1 MIRTLIVDDDALVRA
16 TLPSLLDWESCG
28 YRIVQDCRSGQ
39 QALDFLR
46 VHDIDL
52 LITDIKMPGMGG
64 LKLLE
69 RLRESGRMPVSVVLS
84 GYDEFELVREAFR
97 LGAYDYLLKSNL
109 SEASLRRLLDDLR
122 HKVFRDAAAQEA
134 GPDRAE
140 PALEAGR
147 YIPAVFSI
155 RNFPQAAQR
164 YGGDLR
170 EKMQRPM
177 LELARQIPRL
187 SAHAVIRAVDPS
199 CYELYYKVSD
209 PLRAQSAVELAV
221 RQLQR
226 VWKDMMNLEVAAG
239 VGGIVPHTEVSA
251 AIPQCAALCSLAGLR
266 EPGAY
271 CTVWGYGELA
281 DSVIREV
288 PSCEELLDA
297 LFEGGGR
304 EGDRQAAAWFVE
316 LRGAAGQAHTGR
328 CAALLVG
335 LNQRL
340 HTCGQSLSAILP
352 EQPDLLGTLQRLDSA
367 GERELRLHGVLRRVQ
382 AACAAGGAGQ
392 AQPDVMERAK
402 AFIQDNFVNPEL
414 TLKTVADY
422 VGFNEKYFSTRF
434 AKECGC
440 TFIAYLNGLRIQ
452 RAGQLLLQTDMK
464 IYEVCEA
471 VGYNNVE
478 HFNHPHLHLLPA
490 VHPGGR
496 CRRRRQGINRQT
508 FFSHLL
514 FFFDQGPGP
523 FAGPGP

>member
-187 SAHAVIRAVDPS
+187 SA
-199 CYELYYKVSD
+199 
-209 PLRAQSAVELAV
+209 
-221 RQLQR
+221 
-226 VWKDMMNLEVAAG
+226 
-239 VGGIVPHTEVSA
+239 
-251 AIPQCAALCSLAGLR
+251 
-266 EPGAY
+266 
-271 CTVWGYGELA
+271 
-281 DSVIREV
+281 
-288 PSCEELLDA
+288 
-297 LFEGGGR
+297 
-304 EGDRQAAAWFVE
+304 
-316 LRGAAGQAHTGR
+316 
-328 CAALLVG
+328 
-335 LNQRL
+335 
-340 HTCGQSLSAILP
+340 ILP

-367 GERELRLHGVLRRVQ
+367 GERELWLHGVLRRVQ

-478 HFNHPHLHLLPA
+478 HFNHVFKKKMGTTPKSY
-490 VHPGGR
+490 
-496 CRRRRQGINRQT
+496 RQSGENT
-508 FFSHLL
+508 
-514 FFFDQGPGP
+514 
-523 FAGPGP
+523 